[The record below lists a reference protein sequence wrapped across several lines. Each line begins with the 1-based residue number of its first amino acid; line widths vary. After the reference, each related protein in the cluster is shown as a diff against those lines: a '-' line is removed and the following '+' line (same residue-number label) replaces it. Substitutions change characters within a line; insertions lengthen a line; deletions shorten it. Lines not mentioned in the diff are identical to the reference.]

1 MPNRQLDSLFSYCQG
16 LSRLTGKTICAGE
29 IFAKVLTQNDDSG
42 RHGVL
47 IPIEAY
53 DLFPELEI
61 ADPNQNLT
69 KHFLAVDGI
78 EGQEKSLAYK
88 YYQRYPERR
97 ITCLNGN
104 FNDRQHGHRV
114 GIFIRAEHV
123 DGSVGYYA
131 DILREKEDADFQ
143 RLCALLFGD
152 AIHLSEGLFVL
163 LAIDA
168 PTLVFDDALNDLLAR
183 FDHINKQGY
192 IDSLRHGDTEI
203 GYTFETQLGI
213 KENNDKR
220 ADFRGIEVKCKQ
232 VKETGGHGG
241 KINLFQQV
249 PRWEEKLKALER
261 LHRIGQINENG
272 HYACFSQVTTTINNL
287 GLSLDQ
293 FSTPEQIDLLKG
305 IERFG
310 YWPFA
315 VLEGRLREKHSR
327 AVFVKADV
335 RNTAGRQRFHY
346 NELIYCERPSIQRFN
361 ELVRTKRIVFEFT
374 MSEQEKRGR
383 IVARN
388 HGYPWRLTSEDFL
401 SELFS
406 FRVKLR

>member
-16 LSRLTGKTICAGE
+16 LSHLAGKAIRGGE
-29 IFAKVLTQNDDSG
+29 IFAKILTQNDDSG

-47 IPIEAY
+47 VPIEAY
-53 DLFPELEI
+53 DLFPELVI
-61 ADPNQNLT
+61 ADPKQNVT
-69 KHFLAVDGI
+69 AHFLAIDGI
-78 EGQEKSLAYK
+78 EGQEQTLAYK

-97 ITCLNGN
+97 ITCLNSN

-114 GIFIRAEHV
+114 GIFLRADHT

-131 DILREKEDADFQ
+131 DILREKEDSEFH
-143 RLCALLFGD
+143 RLCSLLFGD

-168 PTLVFDDALNDLLAR
+168 PALVLDEALNDLLVR
-183 FDHINKQGY
+183 FDHISELGY
-192 IDSLRHGDTEI
+192 LDSLRLGDTGI

-213 KENNDKR
+213 KENNDRR

-241 KINLFQQV
+241 KINLFQQA
-249 PRWEEKLKALER
+249 PRWEEKLSGLER
-261 LHRIGQINENG
+261 LRLIGQPDEHG
-272 HYACFSQVTTTINNL
+272 HYACHSQVTTTVNNI
-287 GLSLDQ
+287 GLSLDP
-293 FSTPEQIDLLKG
+293 SATPEHIDLLKG
-305 IERFG
+305 VSRFG
-310 YWPFA
+310 YWPFG

-346 NELIYCERPSIQRFN
+346 KELIYCERPSIQRFN
-361 ELVRTKRIVFEFT
+361 DLVQSKRIVFEFL
-374 MSEQEKRGR
+374 MSEKEGK
-383 IVARN
+383 VRN
-388 HGYPWRLTSEDFL
+388 HGYPWRLTSEDAL

-406 FRVKLR
+406 LRVKLR

>member
-16 LSRLTGKTICAGE
+16 LSHLAGKTIRSGE
-29 IFAKVLTQNDDSG
+29 IFAKILTKNDDSG

-47 IPIEAY
+47 VPIEAY
-53 DLFPELEI
+53 DLFPELKI
-61 ADPNQNLT
+61 ADPNQNVT
-69 KHFLAVDGI
+69 ENFLAVDGI
-78 EGQEKSLAYK
+78 DGQEKSLAYK

-114 GIFIRAEHV
+114 GIFLRAEHV

-131 DILREKEDADFQ
+131 DILRQKVDAEFQ
-143 RLCALLFGD
+143 RICSLLFGD

-168 PTLVFDDALNDLLAR
+168 PTLVLDEALNDLLAR
-183 FDHINKQGY
+183 FDHIHEQGY
-192 IDSLRHGDTEI
+192 IDSLRPGDTGI
-203 GYTFETQLGI
+203 GYTFESQLGI
-213 KENNDKR
+213 KENNDRR

-241 KINLFQQV
+241 KINLFQQA
-249 PRWEEKLKALER
+249 PRWEEKLTALER
-261 LHRIGQINENG
+261 IRLIGQPDENG
-272 HYACFSQVTTTINNL
+272 RYTCYSQVTTTINNI

-293 FSTPEQIDLLKG
+293 TATPEQIDLLKG
-305 IERFG
+305 ITRFG
-310 YWPFA
+310 YWPFGI
-315 VLEGRLREKHSR
+315 LEERLREKHSR

-335 RNTAGRQRFHY
+335 RSTAGRQRFHY
-346 NELIYCERPSIQRFN
+346 KELIYCERPSIQRFN
-361 ELVRTKRIVFEFT
+361 DLVQSKRIVFEFL
-374 MSEQEKRGR
+374 MSEKAGG
-383 IVARN
+383 VRN
-388 HGYPWRLTSEDFL
+388 HGYPWRLTSEEFL

-406 FRVKLR
+406 LRVKLR

>member
-16 LSRLTGKTICAGE
+16 LSNLAGKAICGGE

-61 ADPNQNLT
+61 ADPNQNVT
-69 KHFLAVDGI
+69 EHFLAVDGI
-78 EGQEKSLAYK
+78 GGQEKSLAYK

-104 FNDRQHGHRV
+104 FNDRQHGHRMGV
-114 GIFIRAEHV
+114 FLRAEHV

-131 DILREKEDADFQ
+131 DILREKEDAEFQ
-143 RLCALLFGD
+143 RLCSLLFGD

-163 LAIDA
+163 LPIDA
-168 PTLVFDDALNDLLAR
+168 PTLVLDDALNDLLAR
-183 FDHINKQGY
+183 FDHIHERGY
-192 IDSLRHGDTEI
+192 IDSLRPGDTGI

-241 KINLFQQV
+241 KINLFQQA
-249 PRWEEKLKALER
+249 PRWEEKLSGLAR
-261 LHRIGQINENG
+261 LRLIGQPDEHG
-272 HYACFSQVTTTINNL
+272 HYACHSQVTTTANNL
-287 GLSLDQ
+287 GLLLDP
-293 FSTPEQIDLLKG
+293 SATPEQIDLLKG
-305 IERFG
+305 ISRFG
-310 YWPFA
+310 YWPFG

-335 RNTAGRQRFHY
+335 RSTAGRQRFHY
-346 NELIYCERPSIQRFN
+346 KELVYCERPSIQRFN
-361 ELVRTKRIVFEFT
+361 DLVQSKRIVFEFI
-374 MSEQEKRGR
+374 MSEKEGK
-383 IVARN
+383 VRN
-388 HGYPWRLTSEDFL
+388 HGYPWRLTSEDVL

-406 FRVKLR
+406 LRVKLR

>member
-1 MPNRQLDSLFSYCQG
+1 MPNRQLDSLFSYCKG
-16 LSRLTGKTICAGE
+16 LSHLAGKAIRGGE

-47 IPIEAY
+47 VPIEAY
-53 DLFPELEI
+53 DLFPELVI
-61 ADPNQNLT
+61 ADPNQNVT
-69 KHFLAVDGI
+69 VHFQAVDGI
-78 EGQEKSLAYK
+78 GGQEQSLAYK

-104 FNDRQHGHRV
+104 FNDRQHGLRLGV
-114 GIFIRAEHV
+114 FLRADHV

-131 DILREKEDADFQ
+131 DILREQEDSEFH
-143 RLCALLFGD
+143 RLCSLLFGD
-152 AIHLSEGLFVL
+152 AIYLSEGLFVL

-168 PTLVFDDALNDLLAR
+168 PTLVLDEALGDLLAR
-183 FDHINKQGY
+183 FDHIHEQGY
-192 IDSLRHGDTEI
+192 IDSLRPGDTGI

-213 KENNDKR
+213 KENNDRR

-241 KINLFQQV
+241 KINLFQQA
-249 PRWEEKLKALER
+249 PRWQEKLTALER
-261 LHRIGQINENG
+261 LHLIGQPDEHG
-272 HYACFSQVTTTINNL
+272 RYACYSQVTTTVNNI

-293 FSTPEQIDLLKG
+293 SATPEQIDLLKG
-305 IERFG
+305 ITRFG
-310 YWPFA
+310 YWPFE

-335 RNTAGRQRFHY
+335 RNTAGQQRFHY
-346 NELIYCERPSIQRFN
+346 NELVYCERPSIQRFN
-361 ELVRTKRIVFEFT
+361 DLVRSKRIVFEFL
-374 MSEQEKRGR
+374 MSEKEGK
-383 IVARN
+383 VRN
-388 HGYPWRLTSEDFL
+388 HGYPWRLTSEDVL

-406 FRVKLR
+406 LRVKLR

>member
-16 LSRLTGKTICAGE
+16 LSHLAGKTIRGGE
-29 IFAKVLTQNDDSG
+29 IFAKILTPNDDSG

-47 IPIEAY
+47 VPIEAY
-53 DLFPELEI
+53 DLFPELII
-61 ADPNQNLT
+61 ADPNQNVT
-69 KHFLAVDGI
+69 ENFLAVDGI
-78 EGQEKSLAYK
+78 GGQEKSLAYK

-114 GIFIRAEHV
+114 GIFLRAEHV

-131 DILREKEDADFQ
+131 DILREKEDAEFQ
-143 RLCALLFGD
+143 RICSLLFGD

-168 PTLVFDDALNDLLAR
+168 PTLVLDDALNDLLAR
-183 FDHINKQGY
+183 FDHIHEQGY
-192 IDSLRHGDTEI
+192 IDSLRLGDTGI

-213 KENNDKR
+213 KENNDRR

-241 KINLFQQV
+241 KINLFQQA
-249 PRWEEKLKALER
+249 PRWEEKLSGLER
-261 LHRIGQINENG
+261 LRLIGQPDEHG
-272 HYACFSQVTTTINNL
+272 LFSCHSQVTTSVNNL
-287 GLSLDQ
+287 GLLLDP
-293 FSTPEQIDLLKG
+293 SATPEQIDLLKG
-305 IERFG
+305 NSRFG
-310 YWPFA
+310 YWPFG

-335 RNTAGRQRFHY
+335 RNTAGQQRFHY
-346 NELIYCERPSIQRFN
+346 KELIYCERPSIQRFN
-361 ELVRTKRIVFEFT
+361 DLVQSKRIVFEFL
-374 MSEQEKRGR
+374 MSEKKGK
-383 IVARN
+383 VRN
-388 HGYPWRLTSEDFL
+388 HGYPWRLTSEDAL

-406 FRVKLR
+406 LRVKLR

>member
-16 LSRLTGKTICAGE
+16 LSRLAGKAIRGGE

-47 IPIEAY
+47 VPVEAY

-61 ADPNQNLT
+61 VDPNQNVT
-69 KHFLAVDGI
+69 VHFPAVDGVG
-78 EGQEKSLAYK
+78 GQEQSLAYK

-104 FNDRQHGHRV
+104 FNDRQHGLRV
-114 GIFIRAEHV
+114 GVFLRADHV

-131 DILREKEDADFQ
+131 DILREKEDPEFH
-143 RLCALLFGD
+143 RLCSLLFGGV
-152 AIHLSEGLFVL
+152 IHLSEGLFVL

-168 PTLVFDDALNDLLAR
+168 PTLVLDEALNDLLTR
-183 FDHINKQGY
+183 FDHISEQGY
-192 IDSLRHGDTEI
+192 IDSLRAGDTGI

-213 KENNDKR
+213 KENNDRR
-220 ADFRGIEVKCKQ
+220 ADFRGIEVKCKL

-241 KINLFQQV
+241 KINLFQQA
-249 PRWEEKLKALER
+249 PRWDEKLTALER
-261 LHRIGQINENG
+261 IRLIGQPDEQG
-272 HYACFSQVTTTINNL
+272 RYTCYSQVTTTVNNI

-293 FSTPEQIDLLKG
+293 SATPEQIDLLKG
-305 IERFG
+305 IARFG
-310 YWPFA
+310 YWPFG
-315 VLEGRLREKHSR
+315 VLEERLREKHSR
-327 AVFVKADV
+327 AVFVKAEV

-346 NELIYCERPSIQRFN
+346 KELIYCERPSIQRFN
-361 ELVRTKRIVFEFT
+361 DLVRSKRIVFEFL
-374 MSEQEKRGR
+374 MSEKEGR
-383 IVARN
+383 VRN
-388 HGYPWRLTSEDFL
+388 HGYPWRLTGEAFL

-406 FRVKLR
+406 LRVKLR

>member
-1 MPNRQLDSLFSYCQG
+1 MPHRQLDSLFSYCQG
-16 LSRLTGKTICAGE
+16 LSHLAGKAIRGGE

-47 IPIEAY
+47 VPIEAY

-61 ADPNQNLT
+61 ADPNQNVT
-69 KHFLAVDGI
+69 AHFPVVDGI
-78 EGQEKSLAYK
+78 GGQEQTLAYK

-114 GIFIRAEHV
+114 GVFLRADHV

-131 DILREKEDADFQ
+131 DILREKEDSEFH
-143 RLCALLFGD
+143 RLCSLLFGD
-152 AIHLSEGLFVL
+152 AIPLSEGLFVL

-168 PTLVFDDALNDLLAR
+168 PTLVLDEALNDLLGR
-183 FDHINKQGY
+183 FDHIHEQGY
-192 IDSLRHGDTEI
+192 IDSLRPGDTGI

-213 KENNDKR
+213 KENNDRR

-241 KINLFQQV
+241 KINLFQQA
-249 PRWEEKLKALER
+249 PRWEEKLSGLER
-261 LHRIGQINENG
+261 LRLIGQPDEHG
-272 HYACFSQVTTTINNL
+272 HYACHSQVTTTVNNI
-287 GLSLDQ
+287 GLSLDP
-293 FSTPEQIDLLKG
+293 SATPEQIDLLKG
-305 IERFG
+305 VSRFG
-310 YWPFA
+310 YWPFG

-327 AVFVKADV
+327 AVFVKADI

-346 NELIYCERPSIQRFN
+346 KELIYCERPSIQRFN
-361 ELVRTKRIVFEFT
+361 DLVQSKRIVFEFL
-374 MSEQEKRGR
+374 MSEKEGR
-383 IVARN
+383 VRN
-388 HGYPWRLTSEDFL
+388 HGYPWRLTSEEVL

-406 FRVKLR
+406 LRVKLR

>member
-16 LSRLTGKTICAGE
+16 LSHLAGKAIRGGE
-29 IFAKVLTQNDDSG
+29 IFAKILTQNDDSG

-47 IPIEAY
+47 VPIEAY
-53 DLFPELEI
+53 DLFPELVI
-61 ADPNQNLT
+61 ADLKQNVT
-69 KHFLAVDGI
+69 AHFLAIDGI
-78 EGQEKSLAYK
+78 EGQEQTLAYK

-97 ITCLNGN
+97 ITCLNSN

-114 GIFIRAEHV
+114 GIFLKADHT

-131 DILREKEDADFQ
+131 DILRENEDSEFH
-143 RLCALLFGD
+143 RLCSLLFGD

-168 PTLVFDDALNDLLAR
+168 PALVLDEALNDLLVR
-183 FDHINKQGY
+183 FDHISELGY
-192 IDSLRHGDTEI
+192 LDSLRSGDTGI

-213 KENNDKR
+213 KENNDRR

-232 VKETGGHGG
+232 IKETGGHGG
-241 KINLFQQV
+241 KINLFQQA
-249 PRWEEKLKALER
+249 PRWEEKLSGLER
-261 LHRIGQINENG
+261 LRLIGQPNEHG
-272 HYACFSQVTTTINNL
+272 HYACHSQVTTTVNNI
-287 GLSLDQ
+287 GLSLDPTA
-293 FSTPEQIDLLKG
+293 TPEQIDLLKG
-305 IERFG
+305 ISRFG
-310 YWPFA
+310 YWPFG

-346 NELIYCERPSIQRFN
+346 KELIYCERPSIQRFN
-361 ELVRTKRIVFEFT
+361 DLVQSKRIVFEFL
-374 MSEQEKRGR
+374 MSEKEGK
-383 IVARN
+383 VRN
-388 HGYPWRLTSEDFL
+388 HGYPWRLTSEDVL

-406 FRVKLR
+406 LRVKLR